1 MATMGDA
8 RQKPS
13 SVSFNNDEHG
23 ASPLKLHLLR
33 TVAFLIATC
42 TRYGSHRVLEMLQ
55 VWQEVLKEWDAM
67 DRDILK
73 QLLRAAVKETAF
85 PSLSEQETDVYLR
98 HLSSRGIPV
107 KASYWNRS
115 GRKILA
121 GVKITHR
128 SREIDAE
135 IDRILKG

>member
-1 MATMGDA
+1 
-8 RQKPS
+8 
-13 SVSFNNDEHG
+13 
-23 ASPLKLHLLR
+23 
-33 TVAFLIATC
+33 
-42 TRYGSHRVLEMLQ
+42 MLQ
-55 VWQEVLKEWDAM
+55 VWQGVLGERDAM

-73 QLLRAAVKETAF
+73 QLVRAAVEEAAF

-107 KASYWNRS
+107 KASYWSRS

-121 GVKITHR
+121 GFKITHR